1 MYDRDR
7 KKIEEKSFTFIAV
20 NFIAVNF
27 IAEHLLCS
35 HFESRRIRD
44 AN

>member
-7 KKIEEKSFTFIAV
+7 KKIEEKSFTFT
-20 NFIAVNF
+20 AVNF